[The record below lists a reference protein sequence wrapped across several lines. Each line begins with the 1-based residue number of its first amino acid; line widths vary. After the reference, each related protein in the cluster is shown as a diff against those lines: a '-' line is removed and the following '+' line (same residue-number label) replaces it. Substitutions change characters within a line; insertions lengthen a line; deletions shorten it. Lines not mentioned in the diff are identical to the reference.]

1 MLADGRYAIAAA
13 ILCGA
18 VLFTCIETS
27 AQSLPK
33 EIASRTEIYAI
44 PSLTLSDQQFLT
56 GDEKDA
62 KPVTVAGEFR
72 VAQGTGRLPVVV
84 MMHGSGGVSPAA
96 EAWVHTF
103 NAMGVSTFVIDGF
116 SGRGLTST
124 STRTWTCAGMPR
136 RARSAE
142 IWPASASRMI
152 WPHQRCPSVQGG
164 VTQIS
169 WARDPER
176 RQCRPAAGP

>member
-18 VLFTCIETS
+18 FLFTCIETS

-96 EAWVHTF
+96 EACVHTF

-116 SGRGLTST
+116 FGTRADLDQHQSGPARP
-124 STRTWTCAGMPR
+124 AQFHPR
-136 RARSAE
+136 HLSRARCPGKTSA
-142 IWPASASRMI
+142 
-152 WPHQRCPSVQGG
+152 
-164 VTQIS
+164 
-169 WARDPER
+169 R
-176 RQCRPAAGP
+176 RS